1 MQQTTSLNGSAFGLV
16 NLNDPWFWQIM
27 TVILAIVA
35 INVGAYYVLRHI
47 EKFAARTQTI
57 WDDALI
63 KAARRPVTLLL
74 WTLGVAV
81 AFRIVHEHFDLHY
94 FDLVAPTRSVL
105 VITALAWFL
114 IRLFKNAADNAA
126 ALRLA
131 TSERGGRAT
140 VDALSKLGRMSVVI
154 IAILSIL
161 QTLGVSLTGVLA
173 FGGIGGIAM
182 GFAAKDLFANLLGG
196 LTIYLDRP
204 FMVGEWIRSPDKK
217 IEGVVEYIGWR
228 NTRIRAF
235 NKNAI
240 YVPNA
245 LFTNII
251 VENPSRMTNRRIKET
266 IGLRFLDIGKMAAIV
281 ADVKAMLLAHPEI
294 DTESTLIVSF
304 NTFGDSSLDIFIY
317 AFAKT
322 TEWEP
327 FHVIKQDV
335 LLKIADIIAAHGAE
349 ITFPT
354 RSLHIESA
362 PALLPD
368 GTTDLTRLRTA

>member
-1 MQQTTSLNGSAFGLV
+1 MQQTVPLNGSAFGLA

-35 INVGAYYVLRHI
+35 INVGAYYVLRHL

-74 WTLGVAV
+74 WTLGASVALRV
-81 AFRIVHEHFDLHY
+81 VHEHFDFLY
-94 FDLVAPTRSVL
+94 FDLVAPTRNVL

-131 TSERGGRAT
+131 TAESGDRAT

-161 QTLGVSLTGVLA
+161 QTLGVSLAGVLA
-173 FGGIGGIAM
+173 FGGIGGIAL

-304 NTFGDSSLDIFIY
+304 NAFSDSSLDIFIY

-349 ITFPT
+349 IACPT
-354 RSLHIESA
+354 RALHIESIPA
-362 PALLPD
+362 PLPD
-368 GTTDLTRLRTA
+368 STVDAARL

>member
-1 MQQTTSLNGSAFGLV
+1 MQQTVPLNGSAFGLA

-47 EKFAARTQTI
+47 EKIAARTQTI

-81 AFRIVHEHFDLHY
+81 AFRIVHEHFDFHY
-94 FDLVAPTRSVL
+94 FDLVAPTRNVL

-114 IRLFKNAADNAA
+114 IRLVKNAADNAA

-131 TSERGGRAT
+131 TAERGDRAT

-161 QTLGVSLTGVLA
+161 QTLGVSLAGVLA
-173 FGGIGGIAM
+173 FGGIGGIAL

-304 NTFGDSSLDIFIY
+304 NAFSDSSLDIFIY

-349 ITFPT
+349 IACPT
-354 RSLHIESA
+354 RALHIESIPA
-362 PALLPD
+362 PLPD
-368 GTTDLTRLRTA
+368 STVDAARL